1 MKRIVIIC
9 QGRTGSTNLSDF
21 YKRKYKIKNLGE
33 VFRHKDYV
41 DDYTSLI
48 NDLANKPNWIVKLI
62 PIQVLNAAF
71 VSFLRKKYSQTSF
84 NNKMRVFQHLES
96 FRSTGT
102 SYDYYLQHK
111 QEIFQ
116 EAVDICLKIIN
127 LSDYHCYL
135 YREDFAS
142 QVKSLV
148 SAAMSQEYGP
158 NRSKEKV
165 YVPEELVISTRNS
178 LIKTYE
184 LVKEIYTHSPNSV
197 ITTESLNAGKRYNPI
212 TVKSKL
218 ETVDDYDVGKEV
230 FGI

>member
-21 YKRKYKIKNLGE
+21 YKKKYKIKNLGE
-33 VFRHKDYV
+33 VFRHKGYV
-41 DDYTSLI
+41 DDYNSLI
-48 NDLANKPNWIVKLI
+48 NDLSNKPKWIVKII

-71 VSFLRKKYSQTSF
+71 LSFLKKKYPPTF
-84 NNKMRVFQHLES
+84 NNKMRIFQHIEA

-102 SYDYYLQHK
+102 SYSYYLEYK

-116 EAVDICLKIIN
+116 EEVNICLQIIN

-135 YREDFAS
+135 YREDFAG

-158 NRSKEKV
+158 NRAKEKV
-165 YVPEELVISTRNS
+165 YVPEEFIINTRNS

-184 LVKEIYTHSPNSV
+184 LIKEIYTKYPNDIV
-197 ITTESLNAGKRYNPI
+197 TTESLAIGKKYNPI

-218 ETVDDYDVGKEV
+218 EKLDDYDVGKEV